1 MLLSKGDMV
10 KKIFLSVI
18 LMVYLLIHKEDFPIY
33 VIYAKKHDKRE
44 HHQAS
49 SRLCFSYLYW

>member
-44 HHQAS
+44 HD
-49 SRLCFSYLYW
+49 